1 MLRNKLN
8 EVWHVVAKYVVLDL
22 IKFRKGEC
30 LEMKLAEDRVVFILD
45 WNIFMILMV
54 QTCPQN
60 KLLNV
65 INNVFEC

>member
-8 EVWHVVAKYVVLDL
+8 EVWHVVVKYVVLDL

-45 WNIFMILMV
+45 RNIFMILMV